1 MHARRPRRR
10 RTQWRGTHI
19 CSLLLTSSF
28 TPGGT
33 TTRRG
38 GTVPSTGS
46 AARAVPHQAAGLFTF
61 QNQRSFSSHPASSLF
76 PSPETPRRPLPA
88 GARETPTSRARQYL
102 PSKTLERPQ
111 QTRTPDS
118 AGPGVTVRTGPVCYW
133 WPAACCRA
141 ETSRE
146 ANSHSPNR
154 SGTQNP
160 STSSR
165 RHKGVIDR
173 NVPSEF
179 LIPELSRPASP
190 QARFADWLRPAS
202 FRGCFPS
209 GVANT
214 APGFPTQIPFLGC
227 GSTFRDNQSR
237 FQP

>member
-1 MHARRPRRR
+1 MERDTCLFSVVDKFVHTGGHDDPPRRDRPLHRLRSPR
-10 RTQWRGTHI
+10 RAAPSSGPFHI
-19 CSLLLTSSF
+19 PKPAFIPPILL
-28 TPGGT
+28 P
-33 TTRRG
+33 RC
-38 GTVPSTGS
+38 
-46 AARAVPHQAAGLFTF
+46 F
-61 QNQRSFSSHPASSLF
+61 QKSGN
-76 PSPETPRRPLPA
+76 PRRPLPA

-118 AGPGVTVRTGPVCYW
+118 AGPEVTVRTGPVCYW

-146 ANSHSPNR
+146 AKSHSPNR

-227 GSTFRDNQSR
+227 GSTFREQSR

>member
-1 MHARRPRRR
+1 MRTRPTVMHARRPRRR
-10 RTQWRGTHI
+10 RTQWRGRHV

-38 GTVPSTGS
+38 GTVHSTGS

-61 QNQRSFSSHPASSLF
+61 QNQRSF
-76 PSPETPRRPLPA
+76 
-88 GARETPTSRARQYL
+88 L
-102 PSKTLERPQ
+102 PSCFLVVSKSPK
-111 QTRTPDS
+111 TRTPDS
-118 AGPGVTVRTGPVCYW
+118 AGPEVTVRTGPVCYW

-146 ANSHSPNR
+146 AKSHSPNR

-227 GSTFRDNQSR
+227 GSTFREQSR